1 MTLEFAQLAVSPLFI
16 VVVLLALFY
25 FIFNRKDKGFFTK
38 FFLICSLIY
47 ICIYLLAFYFYF
59 FAN

>member
-1 MTLEFAQLAVSPLFI
+1 MTFEFAQLAVSPTFII
-16 VVVLLALFY
+16 VVSFALFY
-25 FIFNRKDKGFFTK
+25 FIYNRKEKGFFTK